1 MDRARLAKLA
11 DAFAALTGQ
20 PPAGIWSA
28 PGRVNLIGEHT
39 DYNDGFVL
47 PFALPARTA
56 AAAARRD
63 DGRLTVRS
71 LQWPGELADVAVAD
85 LRPGH
90 PGGWAGYVAGVVWA
104 LRASGHQ
111 LGGLDIVIDGA
122 VPAGSGLSSSAAL
135 ECATALAVS
144 ALGGIH
150 QPLADLARL
159 ARQAENDF
167 VGVPCGV
174 MDQMAAMLSRAGH
187 VMFLDTRT
195 GQTEHIPFD
204 LARSGLELLVIDTR
218 VHHDL
223 ADSGYAE
230 RFSNCAA
237 AARLLGVRALRDVP
251 AAGLPGAL
259 ARLAAEPVL
268 ARRVRHVV
276 TENARVLDTIDLLRA
291 GQPARIGPILRA
303 SHASL
308 RDDFEVSAP
317 ELDTAVAAAVAG
329 GALGARM
336 TGGGFGGSAIA
347 LTPAA
352 ASASAAA
359 AVVAAAD
366 WAGHPVPTIGVVLA
380 SAGARCDSATSW
392 R

>member
-47 PFALPARTA
+47 PLALPARTA

-187 VMFLDTRT
+187 ALFLDTRT

>member
-47 PFALPARTA
+47 PLALPARTA

-150 QPLADLARL
+150 QPLADLARV

-187 VMFLDTRT
+187 VLFLDTRT

-352 ASASAAA
+352 ASGSAAA

-366 WAGHPVPTIGVVLA
+366 RAGHPVPTIGAVLA

>member
-47 PFALPARTA
+47 PLALPARTA

-150 QPLADLARL
+150 QPLADLARV

-352 ASASAAA
+352 ASGSAAA

>member
-1 MDRARLAKLA
+1 MDRARLTRLA
-11 DAFAALTGQ
+11 EAFTALTGQ

-47 PFALPARTA
+47 PLALPVRTA
-56 AAAARRD
+56 AAAARRQ

-71 LQWPGELADVAVAD
+71 LQRPGELADVAVAD

-90 PGGWAGYVAGVVWA
+90 PGGWAGYAAGVVWA
-104 LRASGHQ
+104 TRAAGHQ
-111 LGGLDIVIDGA
+111 VGGLDILIDGA

-144 ALGGIH
+144 ALSGIH
-150 QPLADLARL
+150 QPLADLAQL
-159 ARQAENDF
+159 ARHAENDF

-174 MDQMAAMLSRAGH
+174 MDQMAAMLARAGH
-187 VMFLDTRT
+187 VLFLDTRT
-195 GQTEHIPFD
+195 GQTEHIAFD
-204 LARSGLELLVIDTR
+204 LAAAGLELLVIDTR

-223 ADSGYAE
+223 ADSGYQQ

-251 AAGLPGAL
+251 AASLPDAL

-268 ARRVRHVV
+268 AMRVRHVV

-291 GQPARIGPILRA
+291 GLPARIGPILSA

-317 ELDTAVAAAVAG
+317 ELDTAVAAAVAA

-352 ASASAAA
+352 ASASVAA
-359 AVVAAAD
+359 AVSAAASK
-366 WAGHPVPTIGVVLA
+366 AGHPVPAIGAVLA
-380 SAGARCDSATSW
+380 SAGARCDSATGW